1 VTGPERI
8 VGALTLPAMLV
19 ASIGGAM
26 LLMSRGFGAATAA
39 GLCIAASYVPIAL
52 LERLFPYDREWSHSK
67 GDLGL
72 DVAWFTTNSV
82 LNRVLEPPILAA
94 TVAGG
99 ASLSAFAGMHLW
111 PIDWPLLAQL
121 VLALIIAEWF
131 EYWVHRLM
139 HENEFL
145 WRFHALHHSAPRLYW
160 LNAVRFHPVDTLA
173 LSIGKLLPLALLG
186 APAAVFALVNVFSAV
201 HGSVKHANIPA
212 RIGPLNWIFSMAELH
227 RWHHSPLMDEANHN
241 YGGNLILW
249 DVVFGTRYLPN
260 GRRPPSN
267 VGLADSPGYPQYPSD
282 YIGQLMAPVRWKRGQ
297 APFSQRCEKG
307 A

>member
-1 VTGPERI
+1 MSGSGRI
-8 VGALTLPAMLV
+8 VGAITLPVMLV

-26 LLMSRGFGAATAA
+26 LLMRRGVGPAAAA

-52 LERLFPYDREWSHSK
+52 LERIFPYDRQWSHSK

-82 LNRVLEPPILAA
+82 LNRLLEPPILAA

-99 ASLSAFAGMHLW
+99 AWLAAIAGTHLW
-111 PIDWPLLAQL
+111 PIGWPWLAQL
-121 VLALIIAEWF
+121 VLALVIAEWV

-139 HENEFL
+139 HENALL

-173 LSIGKLLPLALLG
+173 LGIGKLLPLALLG
-186 APAAVFALVNVFSAV
+186 APASVFALVNVFSAV

-212 RIGPLNWIFSMAELH
+212 RIGLLNWVFSMAELH

-249 DVVFGTRYLPN
+249 DVIFGTRYLPAD
-260 GRRPPSN
+260 RKPPSN
-267 VGLADSPGYPQYPSD
+267 VGLADTPDYPPYPMS
-282 YIGQLMAPVRWKRGQ
+282 YLEQLLAPLRWKA
-297 APFSQRCEKG
+297 APPR
-307 A
+307 